1 MHERA
6 FFALLHDRDCGGFV
20 HDLCTKAW
28 FCFWFLDRKQSFFFV
43 FSLENQIFITYF
55 IVFSYL
61 ALNISCFLF
70 LILVFGKSNTK
81 KRERRK

>member
-1 MHERA
+1 MCERA
-6 FFALLHDRDCGGFV
+6 FLRVLHDGACGGFV
-20 HDLCTKAW
+20 HDLCTKTW
-28 FCFWFLDRKQSFFFV
+28 FCFWFLDRKPSFLFV
-43 FSLENQIFITYF
+43 FCLENQIFITYF

-61 ALNISCFLF
+61 ALNISRFLF